1 MLDVEGSEH
10 GMRCWKEIEKP
21 DSLVI
26 VLCSRYQPET
36 ILLLYDILGLKK
48 AAVYHAKL
56 YAYAISPAIDRT
68 RVSPIWVRC
77 PEVCIRYFCAHDFD
91 DAFLGRKKDFDHK
104 TELHKSRLKNMK
116 PMIDNKPPATTNM
129 KHLQFNRKKREMD
142 FQRYSAIEKE
152 NFRLLDKMSRIMV
165 RNAADSVF
173 GEHTNLNCPAL
184 DGERARKKKMDKLV
198 EQNQLIGRRL
208 REAKPY
214 YSLAEWD
221 KHTHKTHSLMSHI
234 CKYPNQEETSTCVEY
249 SERLEVNCVMMML
262 TKLTFNRSRSGAESA
277 PPILEGGWNNDVF
290 SVYSWLSCCLLL
302 SSTSN
307 PLSPLLSPATLSL
320 TPYSSAEGDQP
331 SDPNGSAKLKV
342 RAVKISDLRITLCET
357 G

>member
-1 MLDVEGSEH
+1 MPSSMLMRYRPPLTGLESHLSGLDV
-10 GMRCWKEIEKP
+10 
-21 DSLVI
+21 L
-26 VLCSRYQPET
+26 
-36 ILLLYDILGLKK
+36 
-48 AAVYHAKL
+48 
-56 YAYAISPAIDRT
+56 
-68 RVSPIWVRC
+68 
-77 PEVCIRYFCAHDFD
+77 
-91 DAFLGRKKDFDHK
+91 RKKDFDHK

-184 DGERARKKKMDKLV
+184 DGERARKRRNDKLI

-221 KHTHKTHSLMSHI
+221 KHTNRTHSLMSHI
-234 CKYPNQEETSTCVEY
+234 CKYPNQGKKAFEVVSLKCHPGAGTPKFCGGGHYLRSTH
-249 SERLEVNCVMMML
+249 
-262 TKLTFNRSRSGAESA
+262 TKAQDADKLNDLHESA
-277 PPILEGGWNNDVF
+277 AANAKSRE
-290 SVYSWLSCCLLL
+290 SASYSF
-302 SSTSN
+302 
-307 PLSPLLSPATLSL
+307 
-320 TPYSSAEGDQP
+320 EFE
-331 SDPNGSAKLKV
+331 
-342 RAVKISDLRITLCET
+342 VKSDLTACGTIADSSKSTFSPFNEQ
-357 G
+357 GDSKIED

>member
-1 MLDVEGSEH
+1 MPSSMLMRYRPPLTGLESHLSGLDV
-10 GMRCWKEIEKP
+10 
-21 DSLVI
+21 L
-26 VLCSRYQPET
+26 
-36 ILLLYDILGLKK
+36 
-48 AAVYHAKL
+48 
-56 YAYAISPAIDRT
+56 
-68 RVSPIWVRC
+68 
-77 PEVCIRYFCAHDFD
+77 
-91 DAFLGRKKDFDHK
+91 RKKDFDHK

-234 CKYPNQEETSTCVEY
+234 CKYPNQVFQLRDSSHSLTVKDSLDELDIGKESIRSRA
-249 SERLEVNCVMMML
+249 SEASSGGGH
-262 TKLTFNRSRSGAESA
+262 TKVLRRRPLPALNTQKGSRSRSGAESA
-277 PPILEGGWNNDVF
+277 PPILEG
-290 SVYSWLSCCLLL
+290 
-302 SSTSN
+302 
-307 PLSPLLSPATLSL
+307 
-320 TPYSSAEGDQP
+320 EGDQP
-331 SDPNGSAKLKV
+331 SDPNGSAKLKADEV
-342 RAVKISDLRITLCET
+342 EEADETETVKTKSAADGDGELSALNESRESASYSFEFE
-357 G
+357 GDSKNED

>member
-1 MLDVEGSEH
+1 MPSSMLMRYRPPLTGLESHLSGLDV
-10 GMRCWKEIEKP
+10 
-21 DSLVI
+21 L
-26 VLCSRYQPET
+26 
-36 ILLLYDILGLKK
+36 
-48 AAVYHAKL
+48 
-56 YAYAISPAIDRT
+56 
-68 RVSPIWVRC
+68 
-77 PEVCIRYFCAHDFD
+77 
-91 DAFLGRKKDFDHK
+91 RKKDFDHK

-184 DGERARKKKMDKLV
+184 DGERARKRRNDKLI

-221 KHTHKTHSLMSHI
+221 KHTNRTHSLMSHI
-234 CKYPNQEETSTCVEY
+234 CKYPNQVFPARDSFH
-249 SERLEVNCVMMML
+249 SL
-262 TKLTFNRSRSGAESA
+262 TAKDSHDELDVGKESLRSRVSEMSSGSGHTKVLRRRPLPSLNSHKGPRNRNGAESA
-277 PPILEGGWNNDVF
+277 PPILDGG
-290 SVYSWLSCCLLL
+290 
-302 SSTSN
+302 
-307 PLSPLLSPATLSL
+307 
-320 TPYSSAEGDQP
+320 
-331 SDPNGSAKLKV
+331 
-342 RAVKISDLRITLCET
+342 
-357 G
+357 